1 MADITIT
8 WSLADGRGDWT
19 IVAGAD
25 IDTGDDLA
33 NAILL
38 SLFTDRPALKDD
50 VIPDGTTDRRGWWGD
65 QELGSRLWLL
75 ERAKQ
80 TTETLQR
87 ARDYIAEALQW
98 LVEDGVVARFD
109 IEAAWL
115 RRSTLG
121 ARVTAF
127 RTDGRTVALSYS
139 WAWQRGA

>member
-8 WSLADGRGDWT
+8 WSPADGRGDWT
-19 IVAGAD
+19 FAPGGD
-25 IDTGDDLA
+25 LDTGDDLA
-33 NAILL
+33 TAILL

-50 VIPDGTTDRRGWWGD
+50 VIPDGTADRRGWWGD
-65 QELGSRLWLL
+65 RELGSRLWLL

-80 TTETLQR
+80 TTETLHR

-98 LVEDGVVARFD
+98 LVDDGVVARFD

-121 ARVTAF
+121 ARITAF
-127 RTDGRTVALSYS
+127 RSDGRTVALSYS
-139 WAWQRGA
+139 WAWGA

>member
-8 WSLADGRGDWT
+8 WSPADGRGDWT
-19 IVAGAD
+19 FAPGGD
-25 IDTGDDLA
+25 LDTGDDLA
-33 NAILL
+33 TAILL

-65 QELGSRLWLL
+65 RELGSRLWLL

-80 TTETLQR
+80 TTETLHR
-87 ARDYIAEALQW
+87 VRDYIAEALQW
-98 LVEDGVVARFD
+98 LVDDGVVARFD

-121 ARVTAF
+121 ARITAF
-127 RTDGRTVALSYS
+127 RSDGRTVALSYS
-139 WAWQRGA
+139 WAWGA

>member
-1 MADITIT
+1 MADITIS
-8 WSLADGRGDWT
+8 WSPADGRGDWT
-19 IVAGAD
+19 FVPGGD
-25 IDTGDDLA
+25 LDTGDDLA
-33 NAILL
+33 TAILL

-50 VIPDGTTDRRGWWGD
+50 AIPDGTTDRRGWWGD

-98 LVEDGVVARFD
+98 LVEDGVVVR
-109 IEAAWL
+109 IEIETAWL

-121 ARVTAF
+121 ARITAY
-127 RTDGRTVALSYS
+127 RADGRTVALSYS
-139 WAWQRGA
+139 WAWQGA